1 MVRYNPK
8 IEEGLNSNQINE
20 RIKSGN
26 VNYNTN
32 VKTKTIGQI
41 IFSNLFTLFNILN
54 FALGLCVFLV
64 RSYKNLLF
72 LGVVLCNTLI
82 SIIQEIRSKRAIDK
96 LSIINSPV
104 ANVIRNGKEEQISV
118 EEVVIDDII
127 KYKRGNQVVADSII
141 LEGTVEVNESLL
153 TGEENSIIKHKGE
166 ILYSGSFIVSGN
178 SICKVDK
185 VGEDKYASKI
195 TDEAKYVKKVNSEI
209 MKTFK
214 KIIKVLSIIIVPLG
228 IILFFKQYSL
238 ANTTIQDAV
247 VNTVAAIIGMI
258 PEGLI
263 LLTSTVLAVSV
274 IRLSKKKVL
283 VQQLYCIETLA
294 RVDTICLDKTGT
306 LTEGTMI
313 VEDVVRLNN
322 NYDVEHILSAYCR
335 EMSDDSPTMAAIS
348 RKYNKDVGYTVIE
361 KETFSSEKKY
371 SSVTF
376 KEGKYIMGAP
386 DMLDRSNEM
395 QEILDKYDDYRT
407 VLLKDEKNNIALI
420 LLKDKIRYK
429 ALQTLNY
436 LRSQDVDIKIISG
449 DNEKVISRIAK
460 RLKFEEIKCIDMS
473 QVKKGD
479 FTKIVGEYN
488 IFCRVTPQQKRELI
502 KAMKKNGHTVAMTGD
517 GVNDVL
523 SLKESDCSIVM
534 ASGSDAARNVAELV
548 LLDSNFDSIPKI
560 IGEGRRTINN
570 IQRSASLFLTKTT
583 YSTLLSIIFL
593 YISMNYP
600 FQPIQL
606 SLVNL
611 LNVGI
616 PGFVLALEPNKERV
630 KGNFFL
636 NILKKSLPGGIT
648 IVFDILIVMVLSTI
662 FHIDTDQISTTC
674 VILVAMTGF
683 ILLFK
688 ICSPFNYLRKIVF
701 TTLIIT
707 YVALS
712 FGLAEIFEFVLLK
725 PILVIYLL
733 VLFLVDIGL
742 FTVLSETIEKL
753 VDRYQEKL
761 LK

>member
-1 MVRYNPK
+1 
-8 IEEGLNSNQINE
+8 
-20 RIKSGN
+20 
-26 VNYNTN
+26 
-32 VKTKTIGQI
+32 
-41 IFSNLFTLFNILN
+41 
-54 FALGLCVFLV
+54 
-64 RSYKNLLF
+64 
-72 LGVVLCNTLI
+72 
-82 SIIQEIRSKRAIDK
+82 
-96 LSIINSPV
+96 
-104 ANVIRNGKEEQISV
+104 
-118 EEVVIDDII
+118 
-127 KYKRGNQVVADSII
+127 
-141 LEGTVEVNESLL
+141 
-153 TGEENSIIKHKGE
+153 
-166 ILYSGSFIVSGN
+166 
-178 SICKVDK
+178 
-185 VGEDKYASKI
+185 
-195 TDEAKYVKKVNSEI
+195 
-209 MKTFK
+209 
-214 KIIKVLSIIIVPLG
+214 
-228 IILFFKQYSL
+228 
-238 ANTTIQDAV
+238 
-247 VNTVAAIIGMI
+247 
-258 PEGLI
+258 
-263 LLTSTVLAVSV
+263 
-274 IRLSKKKVL
+274 
-283 VQQLYCIETLA
+283 
-294 RVDTICLDKTGT
+294 
-306 LTEGTMI
+306 
-313 VEDVVRLNN
+313 
-322 NYDVEHILSAYCR
+322 
-335 EMSDDSPTMAAIS
+335 MSDDSTTMEAIS
-348 RKYNKDVGYTVIE
+348 RKYNKNVGYTVID
-361 KETFSSEKKY
+361 KENFSSEKKY

-386 DMLDRSNEM
+386 DMLDKSKKM

-479 FTKIVGEYN
+479 FTKIVNEYN

-583 YSTLLSIIFL
+583 YSTLLSIIFI

-616 PGFVLALEPNKERV
+616 PGFILALEPNRERV

-636 NILKKSLPGGIT
+636 NILKKSIPGGIT

-688 ICSPFNYLRKIVF
+688 ICSPFNFLRKILFVA
-701 TTLIIT
+701 LVIT

-712 FGLAEIFEFVLLK
+712 FGLAEIFEFVLIR

-733 VLFLVDIGL
+733 LLFLVDIGL

-753 VDRYQEKL
+753 VDRYQERI